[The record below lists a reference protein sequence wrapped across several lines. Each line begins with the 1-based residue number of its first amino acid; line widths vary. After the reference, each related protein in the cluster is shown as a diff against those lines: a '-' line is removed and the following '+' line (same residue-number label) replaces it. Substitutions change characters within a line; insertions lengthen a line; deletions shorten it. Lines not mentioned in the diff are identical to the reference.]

1 MTKKNLLGDG
11 PLAGFMHLF
20 PKKSPPIILYNFFY
34 GIIYFNFI
42 NTNKF
47 TLFYPEEKT
56 IVTK

>member
-1 MTKKNLLGDG
+1 MTKKNLPGDG

-47 TLFYPEEKT
+47 TLF
-56 IVTK
+56 